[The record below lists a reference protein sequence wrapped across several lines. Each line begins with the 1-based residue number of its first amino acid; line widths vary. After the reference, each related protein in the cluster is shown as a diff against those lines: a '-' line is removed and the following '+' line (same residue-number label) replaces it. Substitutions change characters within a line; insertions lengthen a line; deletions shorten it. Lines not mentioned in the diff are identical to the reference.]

1 MKIGDKLYCKHS
13 FYAPN
18 MIEIFKTGKPYIII
32 DKDELFV
39 KLSGESDYS
48 CHFQYKITQFRDKYF
63 QLYDF
68 FYTKNEITKIKLQN
82 LTLI

>member
-1 MKIGDKLYCKHS
+1 
-13 FYAPN
+13 
-18 MIEIFKTGKPYIII
+18 MIEVFKIGKPYIII

-63 QLYDF
+63 QLYEF
-68 FYTKNEITKIKLQN
+68 FIQKMKLQKLN
-82 LTLI
+82 YKI